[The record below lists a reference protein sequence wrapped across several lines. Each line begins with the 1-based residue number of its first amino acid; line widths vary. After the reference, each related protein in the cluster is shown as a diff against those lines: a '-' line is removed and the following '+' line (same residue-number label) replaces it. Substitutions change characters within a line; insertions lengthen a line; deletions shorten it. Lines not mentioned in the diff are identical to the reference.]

1 MLKFVLWIV
10 FDNYKVDVKVGDKTV
25 SLELWDTA
33 GGHGFAVLTV

>member
-1 MLKFVLWIV
+1 MRSFVLWIV

-33 GGHGFAVLTV
+33 GGHVFAGLTV